1 MLKSLIVARATNGVI
16 GRDNQLPWHLPADLK
31 FFRATTMGK
40 PIIMGRRTW
49 ESIGKPLPGRDM
61 VVVTSAVRERFP
73 AEVHVVTSLP
83 DAWQLSASL
92 VSDLA
97 PEALVIGGSGLY
109 REAAAD
115 VDRIY
120 LTEVHAEVEGDTVFP
135 GLAADTWREVSREDH
150 PADENNNYDYSF
162 TVLERI

>member
-1 MLKSLIVARATNGVI
+1 MVRVAFYAPMKAPDSPVPSGDREMARNLMAAI
-16 GRDNQLPWHLPADLK
+16 GADGH
-31 FFRATTMGK
+31 RV
-40 PIIMGRRTW
+40 
-49 ESIGKPLPGRDM
+49 D
-61 VVVTSAVRERFP
+61 
-73 AEVHVVTSLP
+73 
-83 DAWQLSASL
+83 L
-92 VSDLA
+92 VSRLRIYDKTGDPDLQNR
-97 PEALVIGGSGLY
+97 LY